1 MGPGESTSVKIAK
14 KVAAHDGTSPS
25 DLEPPLYAA
34 VDTDALDALFRP
46 STTRGSDLCLEFTY
60 RGYTIS
66 VTAPQEVEVEPR
78 RSSAESPSD

>member
-14 KVAAHDGTSPS
+14 KVAARDGTSPS
-25 DLEPPLYAA
+25 DLQPPLYAA

-46 STTRGSDLCLEFTY
+46 STTRETDLRLEFTY

-66 VTAPQEVEVEPR
+66 VTPPQEIEIEPR
-78 RSSAESPSD
+78 CSSAEPSVD